1 MENDFILL
9 KWCPHFSWWHMACF
23 SKPKKVHAWKG
34 KFLIYVKA
42 INIAGM
48 LKHKKEKKNDKKK
61 KYHIDLSGMITP

>member
-1 MENDFILL
+1 
-9 KWCPHFSWWHMACF
+9 MACF

-61 KYHIDLSGMITP
+61 KYPIDLSGMITP